1 MISYGFLALALALV
15 SCGLP
20 QPERRIVQTYRLGW
34 NPAPPKRNPADHL
47 VAEGVLLVNLTHAAA
62 GFETRKIVY
71 VQKPYELNYYS
82 KSEWA
87 DAPSRMLHPLLVQAF
102 ERSGIWQAVVSMPTT
117 VRGDYRVDTEGLEV
131 RQEFLQQPSRARLSL
146 RVQMLALPS
155 SRVVGTR
162 AFEAAENAP
171 SEDAYGG
178 AIAAN
183 RALETL
189 VREVTDWL
197 AACTTK
203 SPDRRC

>member
-1 MISYGFLALALALV
+1 M
-15 SCGLP
+15 
-20 QPERRIVQTYRLGW
+20 
-34 NPAPPKRNPADHL
+34 
-47 VAEGVLLVNLTHAAA
+47 LVNLTHAAT

-87 DAPSRMLHPLLVQAF
+87 DAPSRMLPPLLVQAF

-117 VRGDYRVDTEGLEV
+117 VRGDYRVDTEDLEV

-146 RVQMLALPS
+146 RVQLLELPS

-162 AFEAAENAP
+162 AFEAVENAP

-197 AACTTK
+197 AACARK
-203 SPDRRC
+203 SPERRC